1 MYIYHNKEL
10 DEYYAFNNLARLSD
24 HTGISYDNLK
34 HWFVREKKHRIER
47 DNWVIVKTKL
57 VKRKGSK

>member
-1 MYIYHNKEL
+1 MYIYHNKTI

-24 HTGISYDNLK
+24 DTGINYENLK
-34 HWFVREKKHRIER
+34 YWFVREKRLR
-47 DNWVIVKTKL
+47 VDDMDWVIVKTDL